1 MCGKVGSGGR
11 GPQVNISPYKQGFGL
26 SDHAIVPYIIY
37 EKEMYRVL
45 TFQFVEIQ
53 EVFTLNFQLIF
64 LELNYQ
70 ISPIW

>member
-1 MCGKVGSGGR
+1 MKSQNVGIQN
-11 GPQVNISPYKQGFGL
+11 PNPN
-26 SDHAIVPYIIY
+26 IIY